1 MAGIPYGHEGH
12 KGWAIY
18 ESQYIDADN
27 AKNMHVAK
35 GEITYHDGKEWF
47 TPNSALKTV
56 CEKQNLKKGNRKY
69 SFASTSDSEISSTLA
84 DFQNQGYEIC
94 GLCVS
99 HFHVDVES

>member
-56 CEKQNLKKGNRKY
+56 CEKQNLKKGKKQN
-69 SFASTSDSEISSTLA
+69 SFFSASASEIRSKLA
-84 DFQNQGYEIC
+84 DFQNQGCEVC
-94 GLCVS
+94 GTCVS
-99 HFHVDVES
+99 RFYADPE